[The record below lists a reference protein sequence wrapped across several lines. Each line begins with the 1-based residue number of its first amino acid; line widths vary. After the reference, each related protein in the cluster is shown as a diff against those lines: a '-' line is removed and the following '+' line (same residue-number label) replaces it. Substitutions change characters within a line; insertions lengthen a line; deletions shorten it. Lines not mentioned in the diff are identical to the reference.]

1 MIKKYILFPFLLTLS
16 PIIYAQNSWKLS
28 TEKDGIKV
36 YTKSILT
43 SKVKALKIECVLNTS
58 ASQLVAVLLDVNKGN
73 EWVYSTKSSTLL
85 KKVSPSELYYYS
97 EVSLPWPAQNRAFVA
112 HLIVTQNMTSKVV
125 TIDAPCVSGFI
136 PEKANIIRI
145 QQSTG
150 KWVITPLSKKQ
161 VSIEYT
167 LAVDPAGSI
176 PAWLVNLVASQG
188 PLETFKMLRIQLQ
201 KAEYKQVSL
210 PFIVD

>member
-1 MIKKYILFPFLLTLS
+1 MIKRFALFWILLLLS
-16 PIIYAQNSWKLS
+16 TVIYAQNSWKLS

-43 SKVKALKIECVLNTS
+43 SKIKALKIECILSTS
-58 ASQLVAVLLDVNKGN
+58 ASQLVAVLLDVEKGKD
-73 EWVYSTKSSTLL
+73 WVYSTKSCQLL

-97 EVSLPWPAQNRAFVA
+97 EVSLPWPAQNRDFIA
-112 HLIVTQNMTSKVV
+112 HIIVSQNPVSKVV
-125 TIDAPCVSGFI
+125 TVDAPCVSGFV

-150 KWVITPLSKKQ
+150 KWIITPLSKKQ
-161 VSIEYT
+161 VKIEYT

-201 KAEYKQVSL
+201 KAEYMEVEL